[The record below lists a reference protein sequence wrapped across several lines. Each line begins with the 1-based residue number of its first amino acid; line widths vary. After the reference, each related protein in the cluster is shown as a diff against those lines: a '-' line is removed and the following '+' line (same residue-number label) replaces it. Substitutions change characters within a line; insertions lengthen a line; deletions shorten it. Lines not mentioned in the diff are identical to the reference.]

1 MIIHNCF
8 HHYITQ
14 QGRAMKT
21 TALFIFTIAL
31 SATAYADDTQQR
43 MDQSKEVTKAFMTEL
58 KGELET
64 AIKAGGPVNAISVC
78 NLKAQKIAQ
87 HHSQAHNWEV
97 RRTSMKPRNAINAP
111 DKWELNVL
119 STFEARKAKG
129 ESLDNM
135 VFSETVNENG
145 KKYFRFMKA
154 IPTGEVC
161 LKCHG
166 TDIEQPVV
174 SKLDELYPAD
184 QARGYKAGDIRGAFS
199 IKQPM

>member
-1 MIIHNCF
+1 
-8 HHYITQ
+8 
-14 QGRAMKT
+14 
-21 TALFIFTIAL
+21 
-31 SATAYADDTQQR
+31 
-43 MDQSKEVTKAFMTEL
+43 
-58 KGELET
+58 
-64 AIKAGGPVNAISVC
+64 
-78 NLKAQKIAQ
+78 
-87 HHSQAHNWEV
+87 
-97 RRTSMKPRNAINAP
+97 MKPRNAINAP

>member
-1 MIIHNCF
+1 MK
-8 HHYITQ
+8 IT
-14 QGRAMKT
+14 AI
-21 TALFIFTIAL
+21 FIFTIAI
-31 SATAYADDTQQR
+31 STNTYADDMQQR
-43 MDQSKEVTKAFMTEL
+43 IDQSKEVTKAFMTEL
-58 KGELET
+58 KGELEE

-78 NLKAQKIAQ
+78 NLKAQKIAE

-111 DKWELNVL
+111 DKWELTVL

-135 VFSETVNENG
+135 AFTETVDENG

-166 TDIEQPVV
+166 SNIDQTV
-174 SKLDELYPAD
+174 SVKLDELYPAD
-184 QARGYKAGDIRGAFS
+184 QARGYKTGDIRGAFS